1 MSKIL
6 DQITQDTY
14 GQDPRVPVG
23 MSIWQQG
30 RREDLR
36 NIKSPVPPPLPP
48 PPLQGK
54 YLNKLREN
62 SLDMCESIL
71 GLPCIP
77 KA

>member
-6 DQITQDTY
+6 DQIPEDTY

-30 RREDLR
+30 RREGLR
-36 NIKSPVPPPLPP
+36 NIKSPSPPSPSPP
-48 PPLQGK
+48 SGK

-71 GLPCIP
+71 GLPGTP
-77 KA
+77 KAQK